1 MSTNQFFEKKGP
13 FPLKEILNIIGYND
27 KILIKSD
34 FKIHNFESLDKA
46 RENDL
51 TFLNSSK
58 YQTLS
63 LKTNA
68 AACITSPNLSKYL
81 PKKCIKL
88 NVKNVLFAVTQASK
102 MFYPNADIDIPD
114 VNLSKSEDMIK
125 SYPNIKFGK
134 NVFIGPFVEIQNN
147 TVIGDNT
154 RIQSHSFVC
163 EKVTI
168 GKNCFVGHGVMF
180 TNDDLKKG
188 KVTRDPKLFKK
199 TKLGNNVVIGSN
211 TTLLPVSIVSGT
223 VIGAGSTVT
232 RNINTKGIYAGSP
245 AKLLRKI

>member
-1 MSTNQFFEKKGP
+1 MKK
-13 FPLKEILNIIGYND
+13 
-27 KILIKSD
+27 IKS
-34 FKIHNFESLDKA
+34 KIKN
-46 RENDL
+46 L
-51 TFLNSSK
+51 THGK
-58 YQTLS
+58 GC
-63 LKTNA
+63 K
-68 AACITSPNLSKYL
+68 IIEP
-81 PKKCIKL
+81 
-88 NVKNVLFAVTQASK
+88 
-102 MFYPNADIDIPD
+102 
-114 VNLSKSEDMIK
+114 VNIYGS
-125 SYPNIKFGK
+125 KFGK

>member
-1 MSTNQFFEKKGP
+1 MKK
-13 FPLKEILNIIGYND
+13 
-27 KILIKSD
+27 IKS
-34 FKIHNFESLDKA
+34 KIKN
-46 RENDL
+46 L
-51 TFLNSSK
+51 THGK
-58 YQTLS
+58 GC
-63 LKTNA
+63 K
-68 AACITSPNLSKYL
+68 IIEP
-81 PKKCIKL
+81 
-88 NVKNVLFAVTQASK
+88 
-102 MFYPNADIDIPD
+102 
-114 VNLSKSEDMIK
+114 VNIYGS
-125 SYPNIKFGK
+125 KFGK

-154 RIQSHSFVC
+154 RVQSHSFIC

-232 RNINTKGIYAGSP
+232 KNINTKGIYAGTP

>member
-1 MSTNQFFEKKGP
+1 MIHGKGCKIIEP
-13 FPLKEILNIIGYND
+13 VNIYG
-27 KILIKSD
+27 S
-34 FKIHNFESLDKA
+34 
-46 RENDL
+46 
-51 TFLNSSK
+51 
-58 YQTLS
+58 
-63 LKTNA
+63 
-68 AACITSPNLSKYL
+68 
-81 PKKCIKL
+81 
-88 NVKNVLFAVTQASK
+88 
-102 MFYPNADIDIPD
+102 
-114 VNLSKSEDMIK
+114 
-125 SYPNIKFGK
+125 KFGK

-154 RIQSHSFVC
+154 RVQSHSFIC

-232 RNINTKGIYAGSP
+232 KNINTKGIYAGTP

>member
-1 MSTNQFFEKKGP
+1 MKK
-13 FPLKEILNIIGYND
+13 
-27 KILIKSD
+27 IKS
-34 FKIHNFESLDKA
+34 KIKN
-46 RENDL
+46 L
-51 TFLNSSK
+51 THGK
-58 YQTLS
+58 GC
-63 LKTNA
+63 K
-68 AACITSPNLSKYL
+68 IIEP
-81 PKKCIKL
+81 
-88 NVKNVLFAVTQASK
+88 
-102 MFYPNADIDIPD
+102 
-114 VNLSKSEDMIK
+114 VNIYGS
-125 SYPNIKFGK
+125 KFGK

-147 TVIGDNT
+147 TSIGDNT
-154 RIQSHSFVC
+154 RIQSHSFIC

-223 VIGAGSTVT
+223 VIGVGSTVT
-232 RNINTKGIYAGSP
+232 KNINTKGIYAGTP

>member
-1 MSTNQFFEKKGP
+1 MKK
-13 FPLKEILNIIGYND
+13 
-27 KILIKSD
+27 IKS
-34 FKIHNFESLDKA
+34 KIK
-46 RENDL
+46 
-51 TFLNSSK
+51 
-58 YQTLS
+58 
-63 LKTNA
+63 
-68 AACITSPNLSKYL
+68 NLIHGKGCKIIE
-81 PKKCIKL
+81 P
-88 NVKNVLFAVTQASK
+88 
-102 MFYPNADIDIPD
+102 
-114 VNLSKSEDMIK
+114 VNIYGS
-125 SYPNIKFGK
+125 KFGK

-154 RIQSHSFVC
+154 RVQSHSFIC

-232 RNINTKGIYAGSP
+232 KNINTKGIYAGTP

>member
-1 MSTNQFFEKKGP
+1 MKK
-13 FPLKEILNIIGYND
+13 
-27 KILIKSD
+27 IKS
-34 FKIHNFESLDKA
+34 KIK
-46 RENDL
+46 
-51 TFLNSSK
+51 
-58 YQTLS
+58 
-63 LKTNA
+63 
-68 AACITSPNLSKYL
+68 NLIHGKGCKIIE
-81 PKKCIKL
+81 P
-88 NVKNVLFAVTQASK
+88 
-102 MFYPNADIDIPD
+102 
-114 VNLSKSEDMIK
+114 VNIYGS
-125 SYPNIKFGK
+125 KFGK

-154 RIQSHSFVC
+154 RIQSHSFIC
-163 EKVTI
+163 KKVTI

-199 TKLGNNVVIGSN
+199 TKLGNNIVIGSN

-232 RNINTKGIYAGSP
+232 KNINTKGIYAGTP

>member
-1 MSTNQFFEKKGP
+1 MKK
-13 FPLKEILNIIGYND
+13 
-27 KILIKSD
+27 IKS
-34 FKIHNFESLDKA
+34 KIK
-46 RENDL
+46 
-51 TFLNSSK
+51 
-58 YQTLS
+58 
-63 LKTNA
+63 
-68 AACITSPNLSKYL
+68 NLIHGKGCKIIE
-81 PKKCIKL
+81 P
-88 NVKNVLFAVTQASK
+88 
-102 MFYPNADIDIPD
+102 
-114 VNLSKSEDMIK
+114 VNIYGL
-125 SYPNIKFGK
+125 KFGK

-154 RIQSHSFVC
+154 RVQSHSFIC

-232 RNINTKGIYAGSP
+232 KNINTKGIYAGTP

>member
-1 MSTNQFFEKKGP
+1 MKK
-13 FPLKEILNIIGYND
+13 
-27 KILIKSD
+27 IKS
-34 FKIHNFESLDKA
+34 KIK
-46 RENDL
+46 
-51 TFLNSSK
+51 
-58 YQTLS
+58 
-63 LKTNA
+63 
-68 AACITSPNLSKYL
+68 NLMHGKGCKIIE
-81 PKKCIKL
+81 P
-88 NVKNVLFAVTQASK
+88 
-102 MFYPNADIDIPD
+102 
-114 VNLSKSEDMIK
+114 VNIYGS
-125 SYPNIKFGK
+125 KFGK

-154 RIQSHSFVC
+154 RVQSHSFIC

-188 KVTRDPKLFKK
+188 KVTREPKLFKK

-232 RNINTKGIYAGSP
+232 KNINTKGIYAGTP

>member
-1 MSTNQFFEKKGP
+1 MKK
-13 FPLKEILNIIGYND
+13 
-27 KILIKSD
+27 IKS
-34 FKIHNFESLDKA
+34 KIK
-46 RENDL
+46 
-51 TFLNSSK
+51 
-58 YQTLS
+58 
-63 LKTNA
+63 
-68 AACITSPNLSKYL
+68 NLIHGKGCKIIE
-81 PKKCIKL
+81 P
-88 NVKNVLFAVTQASK
+88 
-102 MFYPNADIDIPD
+102 
-114 VNLSKSEDMIK
+114 VNIYGS
-125 SYPNIKFGK
+125 KFGK

-147 TVIGDNT
+147 TSIGDNT
-154 RIQSHSFVC
+154 RIQSHSFIC

-232 RNINTKGIYAGSP
+232 KNINKKGIYAGTP

>member
-1 MSTNQFFEKKGP
+1 MKK
-13 FPLKEILNIIGYND
+13 
-27 KILIKSD
+27 IKS
-34 FKIHNFESLDKA
+34 KIK
-46 RENDL
+46 
-51 TFLNSSK
+51 
-58 YQTLS
+58 
-63 LKTNA
+63 
-68 AACITSPNLSKYL
+68 NLIHGKGCKIIE
-81 PKKCIKL
+81 P
-88 NVKNVLFAVTQASK
+88 
-102 MFYPNADIDIPD
+102 
-114 VNLSKSEDMIK
+114 VNIYGS
-125 SYPNIKFGK
+125 KFGK

-188 KVTRDPKLFKK
+188 KVTRDSKLFKK

-232 RNINTKGIYAGSP
+232 KNINTKGIYAGTP

>member
-1 MSTNQFFEKKGP
+1 MKK
-13 FPLKEILNIIGYND
+13 
-27 KILIKSD
+27 IKS
-34 FKIHNFESLDKA
+34 KIK
-46 RENDL
+46 
-51 TFLNSSK
+51 
-58 YQTLS
+58 
-63 LKTNA
+63 
-68 AACITSPNLSKYL
+68 NLIHGKGCKIIE
-81 PKKCIKL
+81 P
-88 NVKNVLFAVTQASK
+88 
-102 MFYPNADIDIPD
+102 
-114 VNLSKSEDMIK
+114 VNIYGS
-125 SYPNIKFGK
+125 KFGK

-154 RIQSHSFVC
+154 RVQSHSFIC

-188 KVTRDPKLFKK
+188 KITRDPKLFKK

-232 RNINTKGIYAGSP
+232 KNINKKGIYAGTP

>member
-1 MSTNQFFEKKGP
+1 MKKINSKIKNLIHGKGCKIIEP
-13 FPLKEILNIIGYND
+13 VNIYG
-27 KILIKSD
+27 S
-34 FKIHNFESLDKA
+34 
-46 RENDL
+46 
-51 TFLNSSK
+51 
-58 YQTLS
+58 
-63 LKTNA
+63 
-68 AACITSPNLSKYL
+68 
-81 PKKCIKL
+81 
-88 NVKNVLFAVTQASK
+88 
-102 MFYPNADIDIPD
+102 
-114 VNLSKSEDMIK
+114 
-125 SYPNIKFGK
+125 KFGK

-147 TVIGDNT
+147 TSIGDNT
-154 RIQSHSFVC
+154 RIQSHSFIC

-232 RNINTKGIYAGSP
+232 KNINTKGIYAGTP

>member
-1 MSTNQFFEKKGP
+1 MKK
-13 FPLKEILNIIGYND
+13 
-27 KILIKSD
+27 IKS
-34 FKIHNFESLDKA
+34 KIK
-46 RENDL
+46 
-51 TFLNSSK
+51 
-58 YQTLS
+58 
-63 LKTNA
+63 
-68 AACITSPNLSKYL
+68 NLIHGKGCKIIE
-81 PKKCIKL
+81 P
-88 NVKNVLFAVTQASK
+88 
-102 MFYPNADIDIPD
+102 
-114 VNLSKSEDMIK
+114 VNIYGS
-125 SYPNIKFGK
+125 KFGK

-154 RIQSHSFVC
+154 RVQSHSFIC

-188 KVTRDPKLFKK
+188 KVTRDSKLFKK

-232 RNINTKGIYAGSP
+232 KNINTKGIYAGTP

>member
-1 MSTNQFFEKKGP
+1 MKK
-13 FPLKEILNIIGYND
+13 
-27 KILIKSD
+27 IKS
-34 FKIHNFESLDKA
+34 KIK
-46 RENDL
+46 
-51 TFLNSSK
+51 
-58 YQTLS
+58 
-63 LKTNA
+63 
-68 AACITSPNLSKYL
+68 NLIHGKGCKIIE
-81 PKKCIKL
+81 P
-88 NVKNVLFAVTQASK
+88 
-102 MFYPNADIDIPD
+102 
-114 VNLSKSEDMIK
+114 VNIYGS
-125 SYPNIKFGK
+125 KFGK

-154 RIQSHSFVC
+154 RVQSHSFIC

-232 RNINTKGIYAGSP
+232 KNINTKGIYAGTP
-245 AKLLRKI
+245 AKFLRKI

>member
-1 MSTNQFFEKKGP
+1 MKK
-13 FPLKEILNIIGYND
+13 
-27 KILIKSD
+27 IKS
-34 FKIHNFESLDKA
+34 KIK
-46 RENDL
+46 
-51 TFLNSSK
+51 
-58 YQTLS
+58 
-63 LKTNA
+63 
-68 AACITSPNLSKYL
+68 NLIHGKGCKIIE
-81 PKKCIKL
+81 P
-88 NVKNVLFAVTQASK
+88 
-102 MFYPNADIDIPD
+102 
-114 VNLSKSEDMIK
+114 VNIYGS
-125 SYPNIKFGK
+125 KFGK

-154 RIQSHSFVC
+154 RVQSHSFIC

-232 RNINTKGIYAGSP
+232 KNINTKGIYEGTP
-245 AKLLRKI
+245 EKLLRKI

>member
-1 MSTNQFFEKKGP
+1 MKK
-13 FPLKEILNIIGYND
+13 
-27 KILIKSD
+27 IKS
-34 FKIHNFESLDKA
+34 KIK
-46 RENDL
+46 
-51 TFLNSSK
+51 
-58 YQTLS
+58 
-63 LKTNA
+63 
-68 AACITSPNLSKYL
+68 NLIHGKGCKIIE
-81 PKKCIKL
+81 P
-88 NVKNVLFAVTQASK
+88 
-102 MFYPNADIDIPD
+102 
-114 VNLSKSEDMIK
+114 VNIYGS
-125 SYPNIKFGK
+125 KFGK

-154 RIQSHSFVC
+154 RVQSHSFIC

-199 TKLGNNVVIGSN
+199 TKLGNNIVIGSN

-232 RNINTKGIYAGSP
+232 KNINTKGIYAGTP

>member
-1 MSTNQFFEKKGP
+1 MKK
-13 FPLKEILNIIGYND
+13 
-27 KILIKSD
+27 IKS
-34 FKIHNFESLDKA
+34 KIK
-46 RENDL
+46 
-51 TFLNSSK
+51 
-58 YQTLS
+58 
-63 LKTNA
+63 
-68 AACITSPNLSKYL
+68 NLIHGKGCKIIE
-81 PKKCIKL
+81 P
-88 NVKNVLFAVTQASK
+88 
-102 MFYPNADIDIPD
+102 
-114 VNLSKSEDMIK
+114 VNIYGS
-125 SYPNIKFGK
+125 KFGK

-154 RIQSHSFVC
+154 RIQSHSFIC